1 MEENLKKMILA
12 LELEVKELA
21 KKILNTETSITP
33 KNKMVGIL
41 GSKLTKMLD
50 VNAVDISLQPLV
62 NMVNTMNIAQT
73 ANIEQAKHNSEVIA
87 TLELTIMKMKAE
99 RQLVGGTPALMD
111 DLQKMHRG
119 LEQDHARLIHI

>member
-62 NMVNTMNIAQT
+62 NMVNNMNIAQT
-73 ANIEQAKHNSEVIA
+73 VNI
-87 TLELTIMKMKAE
+87 
-99 RQLVGGTPALMD
+99 
-111 DLQKMHRG
+111 
-119 LEQDHARLIHI
+119 